1 MGPRRVVQFCRETRS
16 GLVAPNGGVDRMNAN
31 GPDRAEN
38 ALVFP
43 IRNAKGSISMSH
55 ISNVNEAGI
64 AIKGYDPVAYFSG
77 TPTPGHADITSNYD
91 GSIYRFANTENKGLF
106 DAEPEKYLPQY
117 GGFCA
122 LAMSEGKAVLINPT
136 TFKILDGKLY
146 LFYNGQFG
154 NTLPMWE
161 EEEQNRKT
169 NADQIFA
176 NENYKVMFP
185 TSEYVEALA
194 L

>member
-1 MGPRRVVQFCRETRS
+1 
-16 GLVAPNGGVDRMNAN
+16 MN
-31 GPDRAEN
+31 
-38 ALVFP
+38 
-43 IRNAKGSISMSH
+43 H

-64 AIKGYDPVAYFSG
+64 AVKGYDPVAYFST
-77 TPTPGHADITSNYD
+77 TPTPGHVNITSNYD
-91 GSIYRFANTENKGLF
+91 GALYRFTSAENKKQF
-106 DAEPEKYLPQY
+106 DEEPEKYLPQY

-161 EEEQNRKT
+161 EDEKNRKA
-169 NADQIFA
+169 NADQFFV
-176 NENYKVMFP
+176 NEDYKVMFP
-185 TSEYVEALA
+185 TNEYVEALS